1 MSDFRHLVVVFAD
14 FWKLYDYPKLRY
26 YVVNLATKLAFYA
39 PDYVHDLEEAKVI
52 PAYFVGMEQD
62 KPNDFF
68 KKHEIT
74 LARRLPHP
82 AELESPTGAGSD
94 LMIKGLVE
102 VLLAEMLEKNA
113 GKTAKKQQDKVED

>member
-1 MSDFRHLVVVFAD
+1 MTFFDFHHLN
-14 FWKLYDYPKLRY
+14 KH
-26 YVVNLATKLAFYA
+26 LASSSSFYLVA
-39 PDYVHDLEEAKVI
+39 RCFSK
-52 PAYFVGMEQD
+52 
-62 KPNDFF
+62 NDFF